1 MTDQRPSPQ
10 GHRPSTRP
18 AVIITRIIV
27 GVLLFGMAGLFVELL
42 LLAHYENLQQR
53 IPLAVLA
60 LGLFAV
66 VLDLIARRNWTSRL
80 VQLVMALFVV
90 AGLLGVFFH
99 FRGSR
104 EFQLEMNPALGG
116 FDLIWHVLRAK
127 SPPTLSPGTM
137 VQMGILGLG
146 YAYLRRTL

>member
-10 GHRPSTRP
+10 DHRPSTRS
-18 AVIITRIIV
+18 AVISKRIIV

-53 IPLAVLA
+53 IPLAVLG

-66 VLDLIARRNWTSRL
+66 VLDLLARRSWTGRL

-104 EFQLEMNPALGG
+104 EFQLEMNPALSG